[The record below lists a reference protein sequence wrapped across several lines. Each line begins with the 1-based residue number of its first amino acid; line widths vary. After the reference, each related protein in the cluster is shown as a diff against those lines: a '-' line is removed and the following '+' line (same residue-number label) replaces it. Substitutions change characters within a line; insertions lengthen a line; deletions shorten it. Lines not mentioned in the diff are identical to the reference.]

1 MNLKSKSVDQG
12 KILAGL
18 DLGTTKVSACMGRT
32 YPDGSI
38 EITGIGTRPSSGVRH
53 GMVVNI
59 EATVEAVRSAI
70 QEAESMA
77 GEKMNGVNV
86 AIGGAHIKCVNSQ
99 GNAAIRDGEVSA
111 SILDLA
117 LESAIAI
124 PLSNDE
130 KIIHVIP
137 QEYAIDWQEGIREPR
152 GMSGTRLDA
161 NVHVVICAKNAVSNV
176 AKCVGLCGLDIQD
189 IVVEPIAAAAS
200 VLTDEEKELG
210 VCLLDIGGGTTDVA
224 VYTNGSLRHTEIIPI
239 AGDSVTRDIA
249 MTFRTPAQHA
259 EQVKIKY
266 ACALQELTDETES
279 IKVPGLA
286 DRPATQIPRQMLAS
300 VVESRYRELYNL
312 VHNKLLGAKISKA
325 KLGSGVILTG
335 GAATMEGAAELA
347 EEIFHLPVSSG
358 KPKNLQGLNDLYDN
372 SAYSTCTGLLVYASR
387 RKRGWIYEPRET
399 RNGFKFSWRA
409 IRSWLHKTYKQ
420 I

>member
-1 MNLKSKSVDQG
+1 MNLKSKNVDQG
-12 KILAGL
+12 KLLAGL

-32 YPDGSI
+32 CADGSI
-38 EITGIGTRPSSGVRH
+38 EITGIGTRPSGGVRH

-59 EATVEAVRSAI
+59 EATVEAVREAI

-77 GEKMNGVNV
+77 GEKMNAVHV
-86 AIGGAHIKCVNSQ
+86 AIGGEHIKCVNSQ
-99 GNAAIRDGEVSA
+99 GNAAIREGEVSSA
-111 SILDLA
+111 ILNLA

-124 PLSNDE
+124 PINNDE

-137 QEYAIDWQEGIREPR
+137 QEYAIDWQEGIREPQ

-161 NVHVVICAKNAVSNV
+161 NVHVVVCAKNAVSNIE
-176 AKCVGLCGLDIQD
+176 KCVGLCGLDIQD

-224 VYTNGSLRHTEIIPI
+224 VFTDGSLRHTEIIPI

-259 EQVKIKY
+259 EQVKTKY
-266 ACALQELTDETES
+266 ACALQELTDEHES
-279 IKVPGLA
+279 IHVPGLA

-312 VHNKLLGAKISKA
+312 VHNKLQEAKISKE

-387 RKRGWIYEPRET
+387 RKRGWMYEPRET
-399 RNGFKFSWRA
+399 RNGFKFSLRA
-409 IRSWLHKTYKQ
+409 IRTWLHKTYKQ